1 MLLGS
6 TWPLYCCDMTTWL
19 TTMCL
24 EESESWKLILLPI
37 MASIAL
43 KLSKTLIIYKNFQIE
58 FISTCSSLRWQKC
71 YKVNYSVLLCLLH
84 WSIMVIELSGVQFGY
99 WKPWCPRFHCG
110 AGHIE
115 FTRKKSNAHLK
126 TSRLR
131 GDTLWK
137 KEKGLNVFEESSL

>member
-1 MLLGS
+1 MMLLGS

-84 WSIMVIELSGVQFGY
+84 WSIMVSAIWVLKAMMPTLSLRCWPY
-99 WKPWCPRFHCG
+99 W
-110 AGHIE
+110 IYQ
-115 FTRKKSNAHLK
+115 KKSNAHLK